1 MELQP
6 YNPFL
11 NFLVLSTL
19 NKAKEEDFKLF
30 LDQLY
35 NMAKRRVTFY
45 TDKRK
50 ISIIARNYLLSKN
63 IEFEEVDTTKRE
75 GFDRLI
81 KETRQ
86 KITPFLDVRG
96 SGRHTSSGF
105 DEFLYAV
112 ALDST
117 LSYDRFIAQKQEENR
132 KRQRML

>member
-1 MELQP
+1 
-6 YNPFL
+6 
-11 NFLVLSTL
+11 
-19 NKAKEEDFKLF
+19 
-30 LDQLY
+30 
-35 NMAKRRVTFY
+35 MAKKKVIFY
-45 TDKRK
+45 TDSRK

-63 IEFEEVDTTKRE
+63 IEFEEVDTTKPE

-117 LSYDRFIAQKQEENR
+117 LSYNKFLELKQKEQSE
-132 KRQRML
+132 KQCKL